1 MSAVAVS
8 SHSDGRKSA
17 LRRAISL
24 ASRRPSI
31 AFAVFIISIWVF
43 VMLTVQW
50 WAPFDPYVAAGPRLR
65 PPSSLHWFGTD
76 ELGRDLFT
84 RVMYGARE
92 SLPLAFAVIVSAVT
106 IGTLLGALA
115 GFFGGL
121 IDSVVMRAAD
131 VLMAFPALLLAM
143 VVSVALGPGPRNAGI
158 AVVIVWW
165 PFYARLV
172 RGQVLSIRTREHVE
186 AAVTIGAGRRRV
198 LGRHVLPLA
207 STPIMVSATSDIGQV
222 VIVMSS
228 LSFLGL
234 GTAPPTPE
242 WGALITSGAKFFFN
256 WWIAVAPG
264 LAILSVVVGFNFL
277 GDGLRDL
284 FDRRSA
290 SR

>member
-1 MSAVAVS
+1 M
-8 SHSDGRKSA
+8 
-17 LRRAISL
+17 
-24 ASRRPSI
+24 
-31 AFAVFIISIWVF
+31 F
-43 VMLTVQW
+43 VILSVQF
-50 WAPFDPYVAAGPRLR
+50 WAPFDSYATAGQRLR
-65 PPSSLHWFGTD
+65 PPSSEFWFGTD

-84 RVMYGARE
+84 RVMYGARQ
-92 SLPLAFAVIVSAVT
+92 SLPISFAVIVTAVT
-106 IGTLLGALA
+106 IGTIFGAIA
-115 GFFGGL
+115 GFFGGWCDA
-121 IDSVVMRAAD
+121 IIMRLAD

-143 VVSVALGPGPRNAGI
+143 VVSVGLGPGPRNAGV

-172 RGQVLSIRTREHVE
+172 RGQVLSIRSREHVE

-207 STPIMVSATSDIGQV
+207 TTPILVNATSDIGQV

-234 GTAPPTPE
+234 GTAPPVPE
-242 WGALITSGAKFFFN
+242 WGALITSGSKFFFQ

-264 LAILSVVVGFNFL
+264 LAILSVVLAFNFL

-290 SR
+290 VQ